1 MLLES
6 GFQIAPDW
14 LQIGKIA
21 MTSQFFDM
29 TLPSDLFDVALFFL
43 TSLAAGP
50 SFMSIS
56 SLFQEL

>member
-1 MLLES
+1 MLLEV

-29 TLPSDLFDVALFFL
+29 TVRLV
-43 TSLAAGP
+43 
-50 SFMSIS
+50 
-56 SLFQEL
+56 